1 MPHAPFPLQK
11 LPSQPGCYF
20 FKDMT
25 GDIIYI
31 GKAKNLKKRV
41 STYFSKEIQDT
52 KTSVLVEEIRDVEFI
67 VTKDEVEALILES
80 NLIRKH
86 KPRFNIELKYGSR
99 YAWIV
104 LTDERFPRLLT
115 ARNKNLQG
123 DYFGPFTS
131 GQSRRTLIETLQK
144 KFYIRTCKTLPKK
157 PCLRY
162 HLGLCKA
169 PCVSYQSEEEYND
182 TMDVVRRYLQGDN
195 KKLVEELKKEM
206 EEHSRQ
212 QKFEKAKERKE
223 QIEALTYLQKR
234 MLVDNDRLEEQDVI
248 WYKKFTDEKDYL
260 EKVQVLVFSFR
271 NGTLQGR
278 EKYTIA
284 DQEHALDEF
293 LKRYYEIAPLPS
305 EIIIPHTLEDSS
317 IQEFLKQK
325 ANRKVTLTIPQRGLK
340 KELLDMAKNN
350 MDANFDEEQLIAAD
364 IQEQLGLDHPV
375 KTIECF
381 DISHLSGSSMV
392 GSMSYFKHGKP
403 VKSKYRKFK
412 IRTVEGIDDFRAI
425 EEVVLRRYRRLKEE
439 NKTYPDLIVIDGG
452 PIQVDFAKKAL
463 DSLKLD
469 IPMVGLAK
477 KFEEIYLPEKQ
488 TASRFDKDSRMMK
501 VLIQA
506 RDEAHRFGV
515 AYHRNLRSK
524 RSRE

>member
-11 LPSQPGCYF
+11 LPSRPGCYF

-41 STYFSKEIQDT
+41 STYFSKEIHDT
-52 KTSVLVEEIRDVEFI
+52 KTAVLVEEIRDVEFI

-86 KPRFNIELKYGSR
+86 KPRFNIELKYGNR

-115 ARNKNLQG
+115 ARNKNLPG
-123 DYFGPFTS
+123 EYFGPFTS

-144 KFYIRTCKTLPKK
+144 KFHIRTCRTLPKK

-169 PCVSYQSEEEYND
+169 PCVGYQSEAEYDD
-182 TMDVVRRYLQGDN
+182 TIDVVRRYLQGDN
-195 KKLVEELKKEM
+195 EKLVEELKEEM

-212 QKFEKAKERKE
+212 QEFEKAKERKE

-248 WYKKFTDEKDYL
+248 WYKRFTDEKDHI
-260 EKVQVLVFSFR
+260 EKVRVLVFSFR

-278 EKYTIA
+278 ETYTVA
-284 DQEHALDEF
+284 DQKHALDEF

-305 EIIIPHTLEDSS
+305 EIIIPHALEDDS

-340 KELLDMAKNN
+340 KELLDMAKEN
-350 MDANFDEEQLIAAD
+350 MDANFDEEQLIATD

-375 KTIECF
+375 
-381 DISHLSGSSMV
+381 
-392 GSMSYFKHGKP
+392 
-403 VKSKYRKFK
+403 
-412 IRTVEGIDDFRAI
+412 
-425 EEVVLRRYRRLKEE
+425 
-439 NKTYPDLIVIDGG
+439 
-452 PIQVDFAKKAL
+452 
-463 DSLKLD
+463 
-469 IPMVGLAK
+469 
-477 KFEEIYLPEKQ
+477 
-488 TASRFDKDSRMMK
+488 
-501 VLIQA
+501 
-506 RDEAHRFGV
+506 
-515 AYHRNLRSK
+515 
-524 RSRE
+524 